1 MTETAS
7 GLPPERRRDLDDLL
21 RTVKELRPLPALAI
35 RLIAM
40 AENTRFSAQDLAAAI
55 RMDQALTLRILRL
68 GNSPTFGL
76 PRRITTLREAIVL
89 LGFREVRSLA
99 LAVCVIDDS
108 AQRTVD
114 ASVLDYHTFWINS
127 LTVAAFADVLAR
139 GEGHDHDEAFSAGI
153 IHNVGRLAL
162 AQHRPEWLVESVTLA
177 AQDGIPIHE
186 AQRHLFDFTDAELG
200 AAIAR
205 ASSFPERLIEA
216 VERHA
221 WPLAAFEDRTS
232 LGYLIVRARR
242 FARHHGI
249 ADGVDP
255 VTSRGTVDFDW
266 RQPKVI
272 AALRHAG
279 GIATVLKR
287 GEEFLSESRTH
298 QPVALRTETRRYLDG
313 APPTPSAPRRL
324 TGSDRGRFRRA
335 E

>member
-1 MTETAS
+1 VTETPDDLA
-7 GLPPERRRDLDDLL
+7 LRRRRDLDHLL
-21 RTVKELRPLPALAI
+21 RTVKELRPLPALAV

-40 AENTRFSAQDLAAAI
+40 AEDTRFSAQDLAAAI

-68 GNSPTFGL
+68 ANSPTFGL

-162 AQHRPEWLVESVTLA
+162 AQHRPEWLVASVKLA
-177 AQDGIPIHE
+177 AQDVVTIHE

-232 LGYLIVRARR
+232 LAYLVVRARR

-255 VTSRGTVDFDW
+255 VTARGTVDFDW

-272 AALRHAG
+272 AALKQAG
-279 GIATVLKR
+279 GVTELLKR
-287 GEEFLSESRTH
+287 GEEFLSESRA
-298 QPVALRTETRRYLDG
+298 QPPIALRTETRRYLDG
-313 APPTPSAPRRL
+313 SPPAPSNPRRL
-324 TGSDRGRFRRA
+324 TGADRGRFRRA